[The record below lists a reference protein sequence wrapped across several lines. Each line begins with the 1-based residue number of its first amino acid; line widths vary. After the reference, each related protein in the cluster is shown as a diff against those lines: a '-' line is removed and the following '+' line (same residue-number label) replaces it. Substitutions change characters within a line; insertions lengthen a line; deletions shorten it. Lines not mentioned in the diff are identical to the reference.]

1 MTLFDRL
8 FAGNKSYFEIPI
20 SEQKGYL
27 NQLGN
32 AKDDYER
39 SFKQYQGQM
48 FYMTWKKRLL
58 LSAFSVLPVLF
69 LFIYY
74 IINGFFLKSR
84 GNVDAI
90 SRANEKKQFIPS
102 TLMDRYVIEREL
114 WNSKG
119 AVYIKDV
126 PFISAFLIRNIIHPY
141 YSLKVL
147 FKIAKYSAL
156 IFQYNPKAI
165 IVNDEFSF
173 TSSVLTLFCE
183 RHHVKHIDV
192 QHGEKLFF
200 LRDSFFRFHEC
211 YIWDEHYKD
220 LFISLKAEPSQFII
234 ELPESMKFVVSSHYS
249 QENYADFKYYLGI
262 YTEEELK
269 GIINAMSPIKRKGYT
284 IKYRPHPNYSDR
296 ELLKKYVEETEIESS
311 EVNILESISSTKN
324 VVGVYSTVLT
334 QAYFNGQK
342 VIIDD
347 ISYKNQYGALKDLN
361 YILIDKVENRLSMY
375 QSA

>member
-8 FAGNKSYFEIPI
+8 FAGDKSYFDIPI

-27 NQLGN
+27 HQLGD

-39 SFKQYQGQM
+39 SFNQYQGQM
-48 FYMTWKKRLL
+48 FYMTWKKRLF
-58 LSAFSVLPVLF
+58 LSILSVLSVSF

-74 IINGFFLKSR
+74 IINGLFLKSK

-90 SRANEKKQFIPS
+90 SRANDKNQFIPS
-102 TLMDRYVIEREL
+102 TLMNKYVVERAL
-114 WNSKG
+114 WNTKG
-119 AVYIKDV
+119 AVQIKDV
-126 PFISAFLIRNIIHPY
+126 PFISAFLLRNVIHPY

-173 TSSVLTLFCE
+173 TSSILTLFCE

-211 YIWDEHYKD
+211 YIWDEHYKE
-220 LFISLKAEPSQFII
+220 LFISLKAEPNQFII
-234 ELPESMKFVVSSHYS
+234 ELPESMKFDMKIHYS
-249 QENYADFKYYLGI
+249 QENYADFKYYLGL
-262 YTEEELK
+262 YSEEELK
-269 GIINAMSPIKRKGYT
+269 GIVNAMSPIKNKGYT

-296 ELLKKYVEETEIESS
+296 ELLNKYVEETEIESPG
-311 EVNILESISSTKN
+311 VNILESISSTKN

-334 QAYFNGQK
+334 QAYFNGQN